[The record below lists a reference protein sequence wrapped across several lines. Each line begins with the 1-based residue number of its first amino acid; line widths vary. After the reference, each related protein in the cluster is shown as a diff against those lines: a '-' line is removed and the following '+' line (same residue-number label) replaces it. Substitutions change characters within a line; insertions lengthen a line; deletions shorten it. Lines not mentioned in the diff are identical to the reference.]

1 GIRMMAIARGL
12 TLDEIRNDPGVTTI
26 ISVNS
31 PRRFD
36 EAMAEGLMTMAEHG
50 QPVCITPFT
59 LMGAMSPVTLAGAL
73 AQQNAEALF
82 GIALAQLVQ
91 PGTPVI
97 YRSEEH
103 TSELQSRENLV
114 CRLLLEKKKTQQRSI

>member
-1 GIRMMAIARGL
+1 NLTLTDKAFHVSAIGRGRAVDGVEMMAVARGI
-12 TLDEIRNDPGVTTI
+12 TVAQMADDPALTTI

-36 EAMAEGLMTMAEHG
+36 EAMAEGLMAMSEHG
-50 QPVCITPFT
+50 QAVCVTPFT

-82 GIALAQLVQ
+82 GI
-91 PGTPVI
+91 
-97 YRSEEH
+97 
-103 TSELQSRENLV
+103 
-114 CRLLLEKKKTQQRSI
+114 